1 VANQQ
6 IEEVMPMGMEFC
18 PLRIRSRFIF
28 LTLFFVGSLAW
39 SAPPKTAQTEQYSGV
54 AQDPKTHRVLYKERH
69 RLVMENGLPKS
80 SRTDYTGPTGTP
92 WATLKTQFTHPKDRF
107 SHTYEDLRSGE
118 SHGVDLNRR
127 GSPIM
132 FNRDQRSDAFKR
144 EPHAMKSGDPVTV
157 AGQGFHWLIR
167 DLVLQGKLRPSEG
180 LTFRLLIPGRFDY
193 FTFKIKAKREVGDRL
208 YIAVDLDSFF
218 LRVIAGASMKVVY
231 SRKTGRLLE
240 YVGPSNI
247 VDDNGDAIKRVKITY
262 RYTR

>member
-1 VANQQ
+1 MGIQ
-6 IEEVMPMGMEFC
+6 IY
-18 PLRIRSRFIF
+18 RSRIGGRFTF
-28 LTLFFVGSLAW
+28 LTLSFVGALAW
-39 SAPPKTAQTEQYSGV
+39 SAPLIKAPTEVYSGV
-54 AQDPKTHRVLYKERH
+54 AKDPKTQRILYKEH
-69 RLVMENGLPKS
+69 HGLVMEKGLPKS
-80 SRTDYTGPTGTP
+80 SRTDYSGPTGTP
-92 WATLKTQFTHPKDRF
+92 WATLKTQFTHRQDRF

-127 GSPIM
+127 GEPIM
-132 FNRDQRSDAFKR
+132 FSRDNGSEAFNRKPYSSD
-144 EPHAMKSGDPVTV
+144 SGDPVAV

-193 FTFKIKAKREVGDRL
+193 FTFKIEVKREVGDKL
-208 YIAVDLDSFF
+208 YIAVELDSFF

-240 YVGPSNI
+240 YLGPSNI
-247 VDDNGDAIKRVKITY
+247 VDDNGDKIKRVKITY